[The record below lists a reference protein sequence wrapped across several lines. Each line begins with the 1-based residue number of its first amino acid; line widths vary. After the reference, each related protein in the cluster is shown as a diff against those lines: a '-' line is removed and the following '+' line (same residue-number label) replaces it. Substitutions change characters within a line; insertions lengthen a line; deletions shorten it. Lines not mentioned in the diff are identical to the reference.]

1 MIKKGTN
8 VKSNPILKF
17 IFLLSFS
24 FSLNAQEFY
33 TYRLFNNEF
42 QAVFPATPTEQ
53 RTQNKEVQVY
63 EYGDKNKKLVFT
75 AQVGQSMLQY
85 DLGKY
90 KNEVKDYLDDILKK
104 SMKPSMQTLISFSS
118 EFNRKENIYTAI
130 LTSSYSIEGVK
141 RLRSSKIIFHKKKYY
156 KWTMMYPDSKDKYIF
171 DKYQAQCKIL
181 SSVHEENQNL
191 TKTTQKQGQ
200 KQYTAKI
207 KDLPLNVTSSKGKEK
222 LMGLSLTLVSQNQ
235 SIQNLVNNNKAEM
248 IDIIIHQ
255 ISCRNSEELLTP
267 AGKML
272 LEEELIS
279 EFNAILKTKKQ
290 KNEIVEDIIFDKYL
304 IFN

>member
-1 MIKKGTN
+1 
-8 VKSNPILKF
+8 VKSTPILKF

-24 FSLNAQEFY
+24 FALNAQEFY
-33 TYRLFNNEF
+33 TYQLFNNEF
-42 QAVFPATPTEQ
+42 QAVFPAKPVELTLPNKV
-53 RTQNKEVQVY
+53 QNINGKVY
-63 EYGDKNKKLVFT
+63 QYGDKVKGLNFISQSHPSPLQFT
-75 AQVGQSMLQY
+75 VGEYEEST
-85 DLGKY
+85 
-90 KNEVKDYLDDILKK
+90 KDFLDKTIINSLT
-104 SMKPSMQTLISFSS
+104 SSGHTLISYSS
-118 EFNRKENIYTAI
+118 KFDRKQEIYI
-130 LTSSYSIEGVK
+130 LIVKSSYYLEGIK
-141 RLRSSKIIFHKKKYY
+141 RYVNTKHFLYKKRVYR
-156 KWTMMYPDSKDKYIF
+156 WTVTHTDNKDKYIF

-207 KDLPLNVTSSKGKEK
+207 KDLPLNVISSKGKVK
-222 LMGLSLTLVSQNQ
+222 LMGLSLTLVSQNP
-235 SIQNLVNNNKAEM
+235 SIEKLANNNKAKM

-255 ISCRNSEELLTP
+255 ISCRNSEDLLTP

-279 EFNAILKTKKQ
+279 EFNTILKTKKS